1 MLLNLVHIHQCF
13 NHAAF
18 RMRGKILLNQNKEM
32 FHQLGYLIDKLNNV
46 FSRLYRTGFCYKIHL
61 EHMIQ

>member
-1 MLLNLVHIHQCF
+1 MLLNIVHIHQCF
-13 NHAAF
+13 NDAAF

-46 FSRLYRTGFCYKIHL
+46 FSRLYRTGFAIKYI
-61 EHMIQ
+61 